1 MPRPYSAGRLIRL
14 PRLSV
19 YDALELIERTLS
31 TAEEQVSEL
40 GQLPPPIERSRRR
53 LDSAYAAFDQA
64 QASGDLHAQRDAA
77 LGVLREYVTRVLAHA
92 DPEVPGSDD
101 LAEMLLLP
109 LRSCD

>member
-19 YDALELIERTLS
+19 PDALELIERTLS
-31 TAEEQVSEL
+31 TADEQATEL
-40 GQLPPPIERSRRR
+40 GELPPPIERSRRR
-53 LDSAYAAFDQA
+53 LDAAFCAFDQA
-64 QASGDLHAQRDAA
+64 QASGDLNSQRDTA

-101 LAEMLLLP
+101 LSETLLHP
-109 LRSCD
+109 LRSND